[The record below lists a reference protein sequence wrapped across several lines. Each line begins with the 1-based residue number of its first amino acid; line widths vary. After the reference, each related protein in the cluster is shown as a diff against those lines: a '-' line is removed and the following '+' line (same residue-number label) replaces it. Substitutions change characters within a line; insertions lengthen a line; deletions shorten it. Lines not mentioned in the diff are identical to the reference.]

1 MTEPTPPSPDS
12 KPAATGTAPMK
23 TVHVRPTG
31 KLKRY
36 VATLLRRPQEREQR
50 LAGTLYVFELPEP
63 EWRRLERNK

>member
-12 KPAATGTAPMK
+12 KPPATGVTPTK

-36 VATLLRRPQEREQR
+36 MTTLLRRPQEREQR
-50 LAGTLYVFELPEP
+50 LADTLYVFDLPEP
-63 EWRRLERNK
+63 DWRRPERNK